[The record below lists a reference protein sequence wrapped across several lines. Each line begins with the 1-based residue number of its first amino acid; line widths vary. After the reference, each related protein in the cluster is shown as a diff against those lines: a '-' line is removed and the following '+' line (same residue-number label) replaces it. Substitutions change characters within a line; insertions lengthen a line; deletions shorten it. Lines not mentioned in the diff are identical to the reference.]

1 MNLTCFLDPGGCI
14 SDAITTWV
22 NWWPFGIEGVKATVW
37 MIVGAVLGRLGVA
50 AVVALGIALKVA
62 NVKAV
67 PTSEQYPHPDEKP
80 APKPKKGLWKK

>member
-1 MNLTCFLDPGGCI
+1 MNLTCFLAPGDCI
-14 SDAITTWV
+14 NSAIATWIA
-22 NWWPFGIEGVKATVW
+22 WFPFGIEGVKATVW

-80 APKPKKGLWKK
+80 APKKRKTLF

>member
-14 SDAITTWV
+14 NSAIATWIA
-22 NWWPFGIEGVKATVW
+22 WFPFGIEGVKAAAW
-37 MIVGAVLGRLGVA
+37 MIVGAILGRLGVA

-62 NVKAV
+62 NVKSV

-80 APKPKKGLWKK
+80 APKPKKGLWK